1 MIDALI
7 VFCLW
12 TALTVLILA
21 VRVDRLRK
29 WKKRIEGATSGEWAS
44 EKQFQEFKNYFFDVR
59 WDFERRIRN
68 LENEPPPMPRRRLM
82 IPSKWKPWV

>member
-1 MIDALI
+1 MITGLI

-12 TALTVLILA
+12 IALMVLILA

-44 EKQFQEFKNYFFDVR
+44 EEQFQEFKNYFFDVR
-59 WDFERRIRN
+59 WDFERRIGN
-68 LENEPPPMPRRRLM
+68 LENKRPPTRRRLM